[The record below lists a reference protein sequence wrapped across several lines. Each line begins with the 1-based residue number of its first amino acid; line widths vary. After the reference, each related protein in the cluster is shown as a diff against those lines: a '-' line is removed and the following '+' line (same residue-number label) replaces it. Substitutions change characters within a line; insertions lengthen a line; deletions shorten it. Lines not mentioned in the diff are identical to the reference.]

1 MLEDVKLARR
11 KLLLLALAVAAI
23 IGVAIAGYWIYSN
36 IVSVVYTP
44 PKFTLTLEVNQIG
57 DYEIN
62 LTAVLTVKHFGGLAS
77 EPVANAEIHFY
88 RTYENGTIIEELGTK
103 YTNTDGVATLIWKVP
118 DPEAPDNVTYYFMAG
133 YFVAQPQA

>member
-1 MLEDVKLARR
+1 MLEDIKLARR

-36 IVSVVYTP
+36 IVSVVYKP
-44 PKFTLTLEVNQIG
+44 PVVTLTLEANQIS

-62 LTAVLTVKHFGGLAS
+62 LTAVLTVKHFGGLTS

-88 RTYENGTIIEELGTK
+88 RTYENGTIIEELGTGL
-103 YTNTDGVATLIWKVP
+103 TNTDGVATLVWKVP
-118 DPEAPDNVTYYFMAG
+118 DAEANVTYYFKAG
-133 YFVAQPQA
+133 YFVAQP

>member
-1 MLEDVKLARR
+1 LARR

-23 IGVAIAGYWIYSN
+23 IGAAIAGYWIYSN
-36 IVSVVYTP
+36 IVSVVYKP
-44 PKFTLTLEVNQIG
+44 PVVTLTLEANQIG

-88 RTYENGTIIEELGTK
+88 RTYENGTIIEELGTV

-118 DPEAPDNVTYYFMAG
+118 DPEMSGEITYYFKAG
-133 YFVAQPQA
+133 YFVTQPQQA

>member
-1 MLEDVKLARR
+1 LHNR
-11 KLLLLALAVAAI
+11 KRLLLALAVAAI

-44 PKFTLTLEVNQIG
+44 PVVTLTLEANQIS
-57 DYEIN
+57 DYEIK

-88 RTYENGTIIEELGTK
+88 RTYENGTIIEELGTGL
-103 YTNTDGVATLIWKVP
+103 TNPDGVATLVWKVP
-118 DPEAPDNVTYYFMAG
+118 SSEANVTYYFKAG
-133 YFVAQPQA
+133 YFAAQP

>member
-1 MLEDVKLARR
+1 MARR

-44 PKFTLTLEVNQIG
+44 PEFTLTLEANQIG

-103 YTNTDGVATLIWKVP
+103 YTNSDGVATLIWKVP

>member
-1 MLEDVKLARR
+1 LARR

-44 PKFTLTLEVNQIG
+44 PEFTLTLEANQIG

-103 YTNTDGVATLIWKVP
+103 YTNSDGVATLIWKVP

>member
-1 MLEDVKLARR
+1 LARR

-44 PKFTLTLEVNQIG
+44 PKFTLTLEANQIS

-62 LTAVLTVKHFGGLAS
+62 LTAVLTVKHFGGLAP

-88 RTYENGTIIEELGTK
+88 RTYENGTIMEELGTK
-103 YTNTDGVATLIWKVP
+103 YTNSDGVATLIWKVP
-118 DPEAPDNVTYYFMAG
+118 EPEAPDNVTYYFMAG
-133 YFVAQPQA
+133 YFAAQPQA

>member
-1 MLEDVKLARR
+1 LARR

-23 IGVAIAGYWIYSN
+23 VGAAIAGYWIYSN

-44 PKFTLTLEVNQIG
+44 PEFTLTLEANQIG

-62 LTAVLTVKHFGGLAS
+62 LTAVLTVKHFGGFAS

-88 RTYENGTIIEELGTK
+88 RTYENGTIIEELGTV

-118 DPEAPDNVTYYFMAG
+118 DPETPDNVTYYFKAG
-133 YFVAQPQA
+133 YFVAQPQQA